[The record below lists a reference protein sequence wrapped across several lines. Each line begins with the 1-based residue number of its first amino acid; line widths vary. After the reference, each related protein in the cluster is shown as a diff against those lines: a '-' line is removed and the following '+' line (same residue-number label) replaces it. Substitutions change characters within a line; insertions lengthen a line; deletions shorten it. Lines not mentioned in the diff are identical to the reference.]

1 LQVAVVENGVR
12 KTYSARYYNPA
23 TGSFLSRDPKD
34 GNRFDPASLHKY
46 LYAGG
51 NPVMFYDP
59 TGFAAAEEDALTI
72 SLTPAL
78 LGLGEDVTITGELT
92 VTSDGTATV
101 VIDNISGKLVNPLKL
116 MQTITS
122 LALDNGG
129 KVLYVLATFANER
142 LMNAAVSRYGFID
155 SAGQAVWY
163 GVIGN

>member
-1 LQVAVVENGVR
+1 LYYLR
-12 KTYSARYYNPA
+12 ARYYNPA
-23 TGSFLSRDPKD
+23 TGRFLSRDPKD

-59 TGFAAAEEDALTI
+59 TGFAAAEEEGLTI

-78 LGLGEDVTITGELT
+78 LGLGENVTITGELT

-101 VIDNISGKLVNPLKL
+101 VIQNISGKLVNPLRL
-116 MQTITS
+116 MQAIIS

-129 KVLYVLATFANER
+129 KVLYVLATFANDK
-142 LMNAAVSRYGFID
+142 LAHIAVEKFGFID

-163 GVIGN
+163 GVIGK